1 MKQTSKNTFR
11 MPLQS
16 YDIFVNRVPFKGSAY
31 KRTFADGHRFNKN
44 PSVCVRFVADGQG
57 NLVKV

>member
-1 MKQTSKNTFR
+1 MKLTANNTLR

-16 YDIFVNRVPFKGSAY
+16 TDIFVKRVPYKGRY
-31 KRTFADGHRFNKN
+31 HRADFSSGHRFNKN
-44 PSVCVRFVADGQG
+44 PSVCIRYVNDGQG

>member
-1 MKQTSKNTFR
+1 MKLTSNNTLR

-16 YDIFVNRVPFKGSAY
+16 TDIFVKRVPYKGRY
-31 KRTFADGHRFNKN
+31 HRADFSSGHRFNKN
-44 PSVCVRFVADGQG
+44 PSVCIRYVNDGQG

>member
-1 MKQTSKNTFR
+1 MKLTSNNTLR

-16 YDIFVNRVPFKGSAY
+16 TDIFVKRVPYKGRY
-31 KRTFADGHRFNKN
+31 HRADFSSGHRFNKN
-44 PSVCVRFVADGQG
+44 PSVCVRYVNDGQG